1 MGEKLTGRKELDLV
15 KESKIAS
22 ILENVPQIFTEYH
35 DDLKYD
41 EKSVNT
47 IRNYLDYNI
56 KFAEFVSGGNIK
68 DDFYLCTKPDHI
80 RSFVLKVKGESSRCG
95 RWAAIH
101 SFYAFL
107 VREGYIDT
115 NPADRTKPPKR
126 RIEHDITYLTPEE
139 ISQVFENVYQ
149 NSSAGYFLRD
159 TAILRMFL
167 TTGLRCSALSQINL
181 EDVNLSDKTVGVI
194 EKGGK
199 VRTVLLSNHT
209 VDAIKAWLVIRERE
223 FNGLNSD
230 ALFVSKNGLRISNN
244 AIAHMVEKH
253 TANINKHI
261 TPHKLRSTAATNM
274 AANGV
279 PIHVVQEM
287 LGHKSIVTTKRYTAA
302 VDDAKADAVNI
313 LDSLIGGNI
322 K

>member
-1 MGEKLTGRKELDLV
+1 MGEKLTGREELDAV
-15 KESKIAS
+15 KEVKIAS
-22 ILENVPQIFTEYH
+22 LLENAPQIFTEYH

-56 KFAEFVSGGNIK
+56 KFAEFVSGGTIK
-68 DDFYLCTKPDHI
+68 EDFYLYAKPDHI

-107 VREGYIDT
+107 VREGYVNV
-115 NPADRTKPPKR
+115 NPTDRTKPPKR
-126 RIEHDITYLTPEE
+126 RIEHVITYLTPEE
-139 ISQVFENVYQ
+139 IDEVFESVYR
-149 NSSAGYFLRD
+149 NSSAGYYLRD
-159 TAILRMFL
+159 NAILCMFL

-181 EDVNLSDKTVGVI
+181 EDVNLSDQTVSVI

-209 VDAIKAWLVIRERE
+209 AKSIKEWLIIRERE
-223 FNGLNSD
+223 FNGSNSD

-253 TANINKHI
+253 TANIDKHI

-302 VDDAKADAVNI
+302 VDNAKADAVNI
-313 LDSLIGGNI
+313 LDSLIGGKN

>member
-1 MGEKLTGRKELDLV
+1 MGEKLTGRKEHDAV
-15 KESKIAS
+15 KESQIAS
-22 ILENVPQIFTEYH
+22 ILENAPHIFTEYR

-56 KFAEFVSGGNIK
+56 QFAEFVSGGNIK
-68 DDFYLCTKPDHI
+68 EDFYLYVKPDNI
-80 RSFVLKVKGESSRCG
+80 RSFILKVKGESSRCG

-101 SFYAFL
+101 SFYSFL
-107 VREGYIDT
+107 VREGHIDV
-115 NPADRTKPPKR
+115 NPTDRTKPPKR
-126 RIEHDITYLTPEE
+126 RIEHTITYLTPDE
-139 ISQVFENVYQ
+139 INEVFESVYR
-149 NSSAGYFLRD
+149 NSSAGYYLRD
-159 TAILRMFL
+159 YAILCLFL

-181 EDVNLSDKTVGVI
+181 DDVNFSEHTVSVV

-199 VRTVLLSNHT
+199 VRSVILSHNT
-209 VDAIKAWLVIRERE
+209 INAIKDWIIIRERE
-223 FNGLNSD
+223 FNGSNSD
-230 ALFVSKNGLRISNN
+230 ALFVSKNGLRISNI
-244 AIAHMVEKH
+244 AIGHMVEKH

-279 PIHVVQEM
+279 PIHVVQEI

-313 LDSLIGGNI
+313 LDSLIGGNL